1 MKKTLIA
8 ISVAC
13 VAALASMAEEDT
25 AGSGAYESLKFATN
39 TWFTVTNGTSG
50 AVVEGGMIVGDLV
63 QIGDDFLGFDTT
75 ESGVPVVF
83 KAADDNERTNDI
95 TTVTFDVKA
104 ATVPNGKLAA
114 VSAATNA
121 VCLYESATDPAATN
135 FCVKVSG
142 AEWVQMGSTKVPFE
156 GDAYKLVARFDNRAE
171 AKKVQFAAIIA
182 GEEVVLT
189 NGNVTDGWLTYGS
202 EVESRINVGL
212 LGKGALKALRGDQ
225 LVIIAEVIVIPKGGG
240 KIEVD
245 EKDLEVFETQL
256 SSGQSIG
263 EYLSSNAQDTY
274 KDKNTKI
281 DPGLTVAQA
290 YALGLVKSE
299 NGELVFPNE
308 GELDVKAEAAT
319 VDAQTGDIKVSFV
332 DVTPNVKSGAEFLYQ
347 LKKSKTGATDD
358 WEDCGKPKT
367 TLDEV
372 AIPSTEVAADYH
384 YFKVVTTVTLK
395 DATAQKE
402 NQN

>member
-13 VAALASMAEEDT
+13 VAALASMADEDT

-39 TWFTVTNGTSG
+39 TWFTVTKGETSPDVVGG
-50 AVVEGGMIVGDLV
+50 AITGDLT
-63 QIGDDFLGFDTT
+63 QGEDEYLGFDTT
-75 ESGVPVVF
+75 ESGAPVVF
-83 KAADDNERTNDI
+83 TADEDNERTNDI

-104 ATVPNGKLAA
+104 ATVPNGKLADVA
-114 VSAATNA
+114 DATNA
-121 VCLYESATDPAATN
+121 VCLYESETDPAATN

-142 AEWVQMGSTKVPFE
+142 ANWVQMGSAKVPFE
-156 GDAYKLVARFDNRAE
+156 GEAYKLVVRFDNRASGR
-171 AKKVQFAAIIA
+171 KVQFAAIVA

-189 NGNVTDGWLTYGS
+189 NETATDGWLTYGS

-225 LVIIAEVIVIPKGGG
+225 LVIIAEVIVIPQGGG

-245 EKDLEVFETQL
+245 EKDLEVFEIESL
-256 SSGQSIG
+256 ALGKPVE
-263 EYLSSNAQDTY
+263 EYLSLNARDTY
-274 KDKNTKI
+274 KEKNTRI

-290 YALGLVKSE
+290 YALGLVKSN
-299 NGELVFPNE
+299 NGELEFPNN

-319 VDAQTGDIKVSFV
+319 VDAQGNISVGFV

-347 LKKSKTGATDD
+347 LKKSKDGLTWSDSGPSVVNLADVKILGTDVTD
-358 WEDCGKPKT
+358 G
-367 TLDEV
+367 
-372 AIPSTEVAADYH
+372 YH

>member
-39 TWFTVTNGTSG
+39 TWFTVTKGETSPDVVGG
-50 AVVEGGMIVGDLV
+50 AITGDLT
-63 QIGDDFLGFDTT
+63 QGEDEYLGFDTT
-75 ESGVPVVF
+75 ESGAPVVF
-83 KAADDNERTNDI
+83 TAAADNERTNDI

-104 ATVPNGKLAA
+104 ATVPYDKLADVA
-114 VSAATNA
+114 DATNA
-121 VCLYESATDPAATN
+121 VCLYESAKSPAVTN
-135 FCVKVSG
+135 FYVKVSG
-142 AEWVQMGSTKVPFE
+142 GTGWVQMDSTKVPFE
-156 GDAYKLVARFDNRAE
+156 GDAYKLVVRFDDRDATG
-171 AKKVQFAAIIA
+171 KKVQFAAIVA

-189 NGNVTDGWLTYGS
+189 NATVTDGWLTY
-202 EVESRINVGL
+202 EDAVDKQINVGL

-225 LVIIAEVIVIPKGGG
+225 LVIIAEVIVTPGG
-240 KIEVD
+240 KVEVD
-245 EKDLEVFETQL
+245 EKDLEVFEIESL
-256 SSGQSIG
+256 ALGKPVG
-263 EYLSSNAQDTY
+263 EYLSLNAQNTY
-274 KDKNTKI
+274 KEKNTRI

-299 NGELVFPNE
+299 DGELVFPNN

-319 VDAQTGDIKVSFV
+319 VDTQGNIKVSFV
-332 DVTPNVKSGAEFLYQ
+332 DVTPNVKSGASFSYQ
-347 LKKSKTGATDD
+347 LMKSEDGSTGSWVTS
-358 WEDCGKPKT
+358 GNPVT

-372 AIPSTEVAADYH
+372 KIPAAAVADSYH

-395 DATAQKE
+395 DAPKPAG
-402 NQN
+402 N

>member
-39 TWFTVTNGTSG
+39 TWFTVTKGETSPDVVGG
-50 AVVEGGMIVGDLV
+50 AITGALTQG
-63 QIGDDFLGFDTT
+63 GDDYLGFDTT

-83 KAADDNERTNDI
+83 KADQDNVRTSNF

-104 ATVPNGKLAA
+104 ATVPNGKLADVA
-114 VSAATNA
+114 AATNA
-121 VCLYESATDPAATN
+121 VCLYESAKSPAVTN
-135 FCVKVSG
+135 FCVKVSGG

-156 GDAYKLVARFDNRAE
+156 GDAYKLVARFDDRDATG
-171 AKKVQFAAIIA
+171 KKVQFAAIIA

-189 NGNVTDGWLTYGS
+189 NANVTDGWLTYTE
-202 EVESRINVGL
+202 EVEERINVGL

-225 LVIIAEVIVIPKGGG
+225 LVIIAEVIVTPGG

-245 EKDLEVFETQL
+245 EKDLEVFEAECAKKGIPVET
-256 SSGQSIG
+256 
-263 EYLSSNAQDTY
+263 YLDSNAKATY
-274 KDKNTKI
+274 TETKI
-281 DPGLTVAQA
+281 DDKLTVAQA
-290 YALGLVKSE
+290 YALGLVKSDN
-299 NGELVFPNE
+299 NGGLEFPNN
-308 GELDVKAEAAT
+308 GELDVKAEAAE
-319 VDAQTGDIKVSFV
+319 VDDQGNIKVGFV

-347 LKKSKTGATDD
+347 LKKSKTGATDT
-358 WEDCGKPKT
+358 WEDCGEPKT